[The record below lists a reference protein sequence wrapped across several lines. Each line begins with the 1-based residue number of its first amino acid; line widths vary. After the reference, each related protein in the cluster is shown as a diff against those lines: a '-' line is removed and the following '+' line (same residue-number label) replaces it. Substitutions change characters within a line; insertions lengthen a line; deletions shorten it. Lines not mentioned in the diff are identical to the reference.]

1 MGFLSIFKRNRQE
14 YAQIPEMNIQPDFEM
29 KYKSLLEDIGLLV
42 KDLKKEFEKHCYYL
56 ALNKLLYSG
65 GIEKAEIFIDY
76 HAGRVIELERTLTR
90 LLRIL
95 GESPKQLEEIVKEQR
110 QRALEDIQSTD
121 NILSLLDYQDEEV
134 EKIRGKLTGKKKKEE
149 KKE

>member
-1 MGFLSIFKRNRQE
+1 MGFLSILKRNRQE
-14 YAQIPEMNIQPDFEM
+14 YNQIPEMSIQPDFEM

-42 KDLKKEFEKHCYYL
+42 KDLKREFEKHSYYL

-76 HAGRVIELERTLTR
+76 HAGRVIELERILTR

-95 GESPKQLEEIVKEQR
+95 GESPKLEEIVKEQR

-134 EKIRGKLTGKKKKEE
+134 EKIRGKLAGKKKNEE